1 MSARIIT
8 TFTEDR
14 EMVLV
19 RELTKVYEEIIRGK
33 VSEVRNQIGERSL
46 KGEITLVTSGKTRLQ
61 KKSAKNVDEGIG
73 DSEQWKS

>member
-8 TFTEDR
+8 IFTEDR

-61 KKSAKNVDEGIG
+61 KKSAKNVDEGMG